1 MRESS
6 EFVSSLERIK
16 LGTYTRRC
24 ACLAVCLALRL
35 APLMQKAPNITFT
48 PALAFEMRKRML
60 LDSLRMFQFCAL
72 NQGQHVGVRE
82 LQLAEELRLLLTPDE
97 ERRPAQEASTQALY
111 ATLAA
116 NRVEEEKEP
125 RGPLARD

>member
-1 MRESS
+1 
-6 EFVSSLERIK
+6 
-16 LGTYTRRC
+16 
-24 ACLAVCLALRL
+24 
-35 APLMQKAPNITFT
+35 MQKAPNITFT